1 MAISESTTIR
11 LHGIAHARTGDKGN
25 HSNIC
30 LFAYRP
36 EHYEI
41 LLAQVT
47 VERVIELFAGRK
59 PMAVTRYLL
68 PKLEGMNFVIED
80 VLDGGVNA
88 SLNLDMHGKSLSFLL
103 LSMMVAVPA
112 DQECDR
118 RDASMKSIV

>member
-1 MAISESTTIR
+1 MAASDPTTTR

-30 LFAYRP
+30 VFAYRP

-47 VERVIELFAGRK
+47 TERVTELFAARK
-59 PMAVTRYLL
+59 PTAVTRYLL
-68 PKLEGMNFVIED
+68 PNLQGMNFVIEN

-88 SLNLDMHGKSLSFLL
+88 SLNLDMHGKSLSFQL
-103 LSMMVAVPA
+103 LSMMVVLPA
-112 DQECDR
+112 GQGDTAAR
-118 RDASMKSIV
+118 MPA